1 MAANPIAQ
9 VIGKNI
15 VQVAVQNGITLPHL
29 ASLLNVPPQTLR
41 RWLTGERVI
50 TVYALV
56 RVSRVLEVPL
66 EQLVNGIE

>member
-29 ASLLNVPPQTLR
+29 AELINVPPQTLR
-41 RWLTGERVI
+41 RWLTGERMI

-56 RVSRVLEVPL
+56 RVSRVLQVPL
-66 EQLVNGIE
+66 ERLVDGIE

>member
-15 VQVAVQNGITLPHL
+15 VQVAVQNGISLPRL
-29 ASLLNVPPQTLR
+29 SAMVNVPPQTLR

-56 RVSRVLEVPL
+56 RVSRALEVPL

>member
-29 ASLLNVPPQTLR
+29 ASLLNVTPKTLR

-56 RVSRVLEVPL
+56 RASRALEVPL
-66 EQLVNGIE
+66 ERLVDGIE